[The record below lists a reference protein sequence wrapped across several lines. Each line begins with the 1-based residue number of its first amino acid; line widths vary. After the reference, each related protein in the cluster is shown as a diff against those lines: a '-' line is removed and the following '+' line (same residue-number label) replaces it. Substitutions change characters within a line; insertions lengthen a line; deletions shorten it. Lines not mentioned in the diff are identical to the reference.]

1 MTVVSNPPTVA
12 SIAARLERLPT
23 SRWHVKVRTF
33 IGVVTFFEAFD
44 QLLIATAL
52 PVLIR
57 EWGLSTGQVTLAITS
72 GSVGMLVGALAA
84 GWLADRVGRVRMVM
98 CGVLVTGLTSLA
110 IVFAPGFA
118 WLVVLRFVQG
128 LGIGGEVPVA
138 ATYVSEITKARHR
151 GRFVLLYEL
160 FFPAGLLMAT
170 VVAAWVVPNWG
181 WRAMFAIGAAPA
193 LLMVFLQRR
202 VPESPRWL
210 AAKGRLPEADEVLTK
225 IEAEVSR
232 TKGELPPPAPD
243 PVAVD
248 GRPRSTLA
256 DLFTGIYLRR
266 TIVVSALWFFGY
278 FVNYGITAWLPTLYT
293 SVFGLDLDTAL
304 KYNLCTN
311 AVGFL
316 GCVVAALTID
326 QIGRRVALTAG
337 LAGSA
342 VSLGTLA
349 VLARPPAPRCCCGR
363 RSRRSSSSP
372 PT

>member
-232 TKGELPPPAPD
+232 TL
-243 PVAVD
+243 
-248 GRPRSTLA
+248 
-256 DLFTGIYLRR
+256 
-266 TIVVSALWFFGY
+266 
-278 FVNYGITAWLPTLYT
+278 
-293 SVFGLDLDTAL
+293 
-304 KYNLCTN
+304 
-311 AVGFL
+311 
-316 GCVVAALTID
+316 
-326 QIGRRVALTAG
+326 
-337 LAGSA
+337 
-342 VSLGTLA
+342 SLIHI
-349 VLARPPAPRCCCGR
+349 
-363 RSRRSSSSP
+363 
-372 PT
+372 